1 MVDIFTY
8 TKNVAKSVL
17 YSGQDVVKQNT
28 PAMESF
34 MSTNKEVLTGLYDMA
49 KDYRTFGKRMQQYV
63 KSSRVYEAATEGAK
77 AIFEDISNGTFY
89 NKERIDRFETK
100 AMGDMA
106 NFDDFDSSNF
116 NMDTGDANGGSDDW
130 DFGDTDMESSPN
142 DDVVAAVHLS
152 SKDNA
157 EAVARVSAKV
167 GANIAATNRANT
179 MLMLNQQIKANSIM
193 EKGFSSI
200 FDRMGEQNAKLN
212 SSIDSLTSKALE
224 YYDKSLTLSQDSNN
238 MLKEVLDLMKA
249 NAGIKEGED
258 KNKKSKLSYSDIVDA
273 NGMPDLR
280 AYWQSIKR
288 NAKNAL
294 PAEMKTL
301 MGNGIGGE
309 GANLLLTFVSS
320 PLKVISDTIVKTVIP
335 KMVTK
340 TMSEFDS
347 TLSGAFSGMLAQF
360 NNLAADEDAS
370 ILKQYLGKIFGVK
383 VRGAETPNPA
393 DYKKDAIP
401 FDGITKKAITEVIPG
416 YLRRIESALTGDGE
430 RIFSYSTG
438 KWSNARDLR
447 KQYTSIPE
455 SAYKSA
461 YADIKEEMMTLI
473 LGSGKFSKTD
483 TKSLNEN
490 MDKFLKRI
498 VSEDMGNP
506 RKLMSTSIKKGK
518 ELYLDYGVDNSE
530 LMELLLTALKY
541 TSRGSRA
548 QLAKGA
554 FEAKESIANK
564 IESLIKSNTEMAEI
578 FNGSDT
584 DKGYTWSKD
593 GGKRTKAPGHLYNNT
608 IDKILDDKGH
618 NVFYYLQMM
627 LREMATFRENRY
639 GADMRGGRG
648 RSGGGGGVPPIPQLS
663 NTALTG
669 AYAREV
675 RRARREIINP
685 ITVSYD
691 IENVSASRRENE
703 ARRNAYY
710 REQEELEKYRKKKG
724 AKPVWDTGDEA
735 AMSSIRSNI
744 KQLSIRA
751 HGDINHSQTNN
762 YDNLYQYLKNS
773 TDFKEYWDAN
783 HTILDEFIAEQ
794 RKERKD
800 RREQNAELR
809 GGYRNNDEEND
820 YDETDENGNK
830 KKKKKRKGKGIV
842 NKLLEAESLQDKMD
856 VFSEG
861 MDEILEAPG
870 KYLST
875 IIMKADEAVYN
886 LIFGKE
892 GVKNNKTGKEANGIL
907 DAMVIGIQNTFE
919 KVNNWLDEK
928 ILDPIKKKLGIETFG
943 DAVQKFFGIFGI
955 DFNGTRDNIVDW
967 LFKDNSIV
975 KDIRQNIQQSWEDLM
990 ESISPGQSAQDA
1002 ARAQARTDAQAVDAA
1017 ITNRSATGIASRS
1030 NRNYDI
1036 AMATGRASVSRTKA
1050 KTYENYRELER
1061 TSNGRKWI
1069 RQYCLD
1075 NGIELPLTEV
1085 NYRKLAKAEVD
1096 SSNPLP
1102 SNPSSADKTR
1112 YQNDV
1117 RTAEARYLTRLH
1129 DIQVQIVNTYNQ
1141 QKQDEAALQDRL
1153 RPYNEDEQFKDTAD
1167 KLLGKSSLGYM
1178 MRVTEEEKS
1187 QGITKVN
1194 SIDRLSELY
1203 KLGDDTTYLK
1213 LKASPVGRLFIDNYC
1228 KVHETG
1234 PIDRMSRE
1242 DAKKVQRAIVE
1253 EFNNYAR
1260 TGFNNMLDMID
1271 EDIALTEG
1279 QKRGMRER
1287 IKNGNNDWAK
1297 RRGEIYNRFD
1307 VNNPNINIPM
1317 IDANGNIV
1325 RDANG
1330 NIVTTTRQATDA
1342 EQARRISRLTDYKRR
1357 GLDEANAFLDLIN
1370 GISGRTA
1377 NNIENKSKEWNI
1389 NFNAIEKGGLDAD
1402 AEIRRLFDI
1411 LPNEYRSRLVE
1422 GTRLLGTIR
1431 LGDTNAQMD
1440 QYNAAGSA
1448 GITKVLNELRAID
1461 IAEQNKTKSQMGNF
1475 NKKNAEDLTT
1485 AMFNYLRTR
1494 DPEYLKDADGNF
1506 IYDEIEKINSNTGE
1520 KYISKEKRRNADY
1533 KSDSEIKAYILRDI
1547 FGTELNLD
1555 SFATEEDKNK
1565 EIDRLYRQIKVNPEL
1580 LDRLK
1585 EKFKG
1590 ELGFLG
1596 SLARGSRL
1604 VTKTG
1609 LYTIHKGEAVVPSE
1623 YVPRSINGQ
1632 TPGGISKQKEIDDEN
1647 RVKNRYLAYLGR
1659 RIGSAAE
1666 SNVATEEVPEN
1677 LQAQTTE
1684 VPNQNENPNK
1694 ARKVRELKKFT
1705 GEEIY
1710 QKTLQPLNKILRDS
1724 MGDEAADKLK
1734 SNFEKFAAP
1743 GIGGGIVG
1751 GGVGLASSLVF
1762 GLAGGPIIGAAVGAA
1777 ANIAKNS
1784 ETFSKFLFG
1793 EKIEGQ
1799 YDNGAQK
1806 RAGGLFSLET
1816 QEAWHKYFPS
1826 MAKWGAGSAVAG
1838 LFTPLGPIGGLM
1850 VGSAIGFIKKNE
1862 DFQGLLFGENGL
1874 FREEDKEK
1882 FKKALPAGIAGSA
1895 IGAIALGGP
1904 FGLLGGAV
1912 VGALGGIAS
1921 TTETFKR
1928 IMLGKE
1934 TQVGVD
1940 KDGNPIM
1947 KRQGG
1952 IIGTIAKISLEP
1964 IKQGA
1969 VFIKTTVT
1977 DFVKKDIVA
1986 PLKSAVKPIGN
1997 MFRNMFTEIKEGITG
2012 TLNNFFE
2019 KRLGVPVE
2027 EFIKDRI
2034 LAPIGNTA
2042 KNILKFPFKLLG
2054 GAISLPFKTLG
2065 FIGNNI
2071 RANQIKRGTDNGS
2084 TAAERLDWRDNHK
2097 IRSKKIFGF
2106 GLNIDGFRKADEW
2119 INSASSADIESLRRD
2134 LSLWNDKDANYREL
2148 ANVRKEDI
2156 AGSVNEFFDD
2166 KKHGGF
2172 FTKNNHARKKILELI
2187 RDDKYEEA
2195 YKLIRTLKGRDGQ
2208 PLDPQQVETLINQL
2222 QNQVQLYN
2230 DVKAGRGADANY
2242 RRTMTE
2248 KLASL
2253 GFKDTLGKTNV
2264 NKIIRMLDSEKAG
2277 RKKQGLWDEGTEE
2290 MLNQGKAN
2298 TQDIVSA
2305 INALTDRTV
2314 DFYNAL
2320 VNGNYTE
2327 GALSKDDKDVI
2338 GKGTARRVNSAKEA
2352 QDRNR
2357 QKKNKRVEEAGNA
2370 TINSVMNDDANTK
2383 ESLKRKF
2390 NFEDDL
2396 LKKINTNDPESVKR
2410 ANELGKYCY
2419 GSRGTGNKAG
2429 ISQDGIAEAIKLSN
2443 NKYRIVEMY
2452 AKAKYFPMNGEFVK
2466 FLADN
2471 IGKARI
2477 PIIKF
2482 ITSLG
2487 ESKVK
2492 ILMKGNTQRAH
2503 MTFIKD
2509 VVPYLV
2515 DKKNFRKYINE
2526 YISNPAAYDT
2536 MDIKEFIKR
2545 GGVYGLET
2553 GSSETAVVSRGEV
2566 IVDTE
2571 NEEAPRGYATGHI
2584 PNTEADDYG
2593 WGEFSSAVR
2602 NNLKASVKNIASGG
2616 VIRRKRWDKSLSDN
2630 TFENSIAAYEARIT
2644 NVKYLNRLR
2653 DLKKKKHP
2661 KLTEKELTWL
2671 TNSIGVDYKEYADTK
2686 TGINNR
2692 ALTSDEFAALNRM
2705 YGKMAEADVDKAS
2718 DKFTE
2723 EINAESQDGKN
2734 PITTGAQA
2742 VYHKLLSGQKVS
2754 GFRVN
2759 RKNRT
2764 KIHDLLS
2771 EYTSFA
2777 DDAELTSVEKQ
2788 QKQDRQTQ
2796 IFEDIK
2802 SLLSYNITDDGAALK
2817 KMIDKHGEVYVNKLD
2832 PKNKKALEEG
2842 RVNNLAL
2849 DALNKMSE
2857 GVSNIKG
2864 FFTDKVD
2871 GDRSRMD
2878 VMFDTVKKFGKYFLG
2893 GLIAAG
2899 GLTTILKKI
2908 APGLVS
2914 NVKTW
2919 WDESGKQT
2927 ATNAVN
2933 TVKNWATTTVPRVAG
2948 QAWDA
2953 TKGFLGDVGN
2963 TLLGWAGNIPKIGGM
2978 IGRGAMN
2985 LLGYAAQL
2993 IPYAFGGAWD
3003 TLKEITGTND
3013 DISTGTGLETN
3024 VIQAIYRSIARGGN
3038 AKALKKF
3045 TLKLP
3050 GIAGTLLN
3058 KPITY
3063 ATRGAGYA
3071 IGGAGAL
3078 SRKVSAGLSNK
3089 FLNKAVT
3096 VDTDLTKYL
3105 KNGTQLADLDSASV
3119 KKLASIYGDDA
3130 VLNAMVGLEDG
3141 TLTRVTNST
3150 LTNLAQEAGT
3160 GAFKS
3165 ADDIASEAL
3174 KKTLKTAGGMT
3185 DDAIQAI
3192 MEEGGTKALAKTA
3205 LSTGTTSKAV
3215 ARILTQNAGA
3225 EVADNAINAATK
3237 LASNSVSAWMT
3248 KLFAKLALKLKGFA
3262 KQAIGDA
3269 AANVIGNTGKWSKV
3283 AKGLVGKLADISGN
3297 AAAKMAGYVAS
3308 ANPIGVIIQAA
3319 FSIYDF
3325 IYPLIND
3332 ANAMEILGITDPPT
3346 DAQRWVAA
3354 IANCV
3359 CGLPFILGGI
3369 IPASLVITIL
3379 IDVFGMDFAGL
3390 AKSRQKAKDELEA
3403 FNAEWNYSFSLDE
3416 YNTGKGYKTTG
3427 LIDNIARAIGG
3438 DEEGLVNRALENGAN
3453 EGLTTSSFEEFSKK
3467 YNAQTNN
3474 GTNTQVVDEIKNAAV
3489 VEQQGYATTTDILTD
3504 IKNSL
3509 NLAVKYITGV
3519 DPSSA
3524 SASYQVNGTTLASDI
3539 ATQNSDVYYEMYNDL
3554 INNGYTAEQASRYAS
3569 EYAYG
3574 MGSGRYSQ
3582 KDKSINMRFN
3592 KSGDS
3597 VYQDLNTSGCG
3608 PIAATNL
3615 INRNIKY
3622 GTGMVNPQDA
3632 AKYAL
3637 NGGYKETN
3645 GGTDP
3650 RYFTSYFKKN
3660 GINST
3665 ITSSHN
3671 AMRNAI
3677 RNGQQVVLMGKDA
3690 SYGMGST
3697 PYGPNPHYVVAT
3709 GMSGKNLIVD
3719 NPESENE
3726 YSLYNA
3732 DDTIKKSSK
3741 AIITN
3746 SSIKYGM
3753 GTTGSVGDF
3762 RRLDN
3767 ATATFS
3773 ESDLNKRNSEA
3784 IAANEK
3790 LTSETTEYANT
3801 MANAIKSIAI
3811 PKFNPSSEM
3820 TSEGTDWST
3829 YGLNKPFKI
3838 TKEWFDSTTD
3848 KLTAV
3853 THDSTYQ
3860 GFSGELP
3867 QLIYEI
3873 GTEMK
3878 DWLGNK
3884 ISKYTKFIEPNAEE
3898 SINML
3903 QLAKNVFFD
3912 EDKFKKILNTYAS
3925 INKDTPIYKGLN
3937 DLFNDPT
3944 KLMKSGHGEESS
3956 VISEA
3961 DPSALVADIGANMV
3975 GMGDSYQA
3983 YKFAAALTRLAL
3995 SNLRYKQLQRTYDDI
4010 ANKIEDITVNTTP
4023 KSDNAAIDTRKAFWS
4038 FISSI
4043 LGNHSN
4049 EGRQAPDGF
4058 PALLEGMEI
4067 PYNYGNNSYEWY
4079 THIRPNDLENVVI
4092 DKTKNTK
4099 YGTNKPYI
4107 SLSNEYKF
4115 DHNIDTSDDML
4126 NSIFWQN
4133 SNYNMGRTVFDS
4145 LVGAASSIPYSRSSD
4160 GKARSINI
4168 DKPSERKLK
4177 HIYGDSLSYI
4187 QNAASG
4193 QLPAYLTP
4201 WILRDAMAEYIR
4213 DKAKQFAVDRLGISG
4228 NKLYN
4233 TDSIASQILNDKGI
4247 YFYGTS
4253 PDSAP
4258 TFSDY
4263 DENGNN
4269 IARSYIKILK
4279 GLDPTNYTAKYAL
4292 SSASLAN
4299 DLLSITNDW
4308 SNDTNNLEDMKRSYS
4323 YSLYNLYKTNLFN
4336 KVKLP
4341 TQKDENGKFI
4351 YVNNR
4356 ASDTFGVSEND
4367 IQNVINKY
4375 NDETSSSQKKKFERG
4390 YHAFTEEDIKFLIKA
4405 RDVLLK
4411 TKTQISTNEKTS
4423 NRTYEALIND
4433 NTIDRSIYQ
4442 GLDYI
4447 DAFVRFVNRIES
4459 DPIFIKADWYDTNT
4473 IDRTKTAHRD
4483 YNNRYRTITN
4493 DIYPYFAT
4501 YNNNGAGGFKLPV
4514 YTDGKLDSEKT
4525 TVKFLDNIL
4534 NGVAEMVGG
4543 EAVGEVATGLGLG
4556 TQRSISERT
4565 TAMIESTKDQPSITR
4580 AKLFD
4585 SLSDHAKYAL
4595 MLDILNSD
4603 AGRKESEDHLY
4614 PLIRKSFASLGIMD
4628 PDLFKYFYLQ
4638 NAFYDNDNDRNSI
4651 LNKIDSALAS
4661 KTVNYDL
4668 AKTNINDLAI
4678 SVFGNELTKSLGY
4691 TNGKIISNNEDIS
4704 KFFDKNMTKYSTSS
4718 DNYNLPDDIFMLEN
4732 IIGRD
4737 YGGVSLDEWKAI
4749 ITGSDDDPNK
4759 YTGKTVGSV
4768 MKDIATRYI
4777 PIYNDK
4783 SFAKSA
4789 GVKAFNELIN
4799 KINSGNIKF
4808 APDGS
4813 VAPTSG
4819 NDSGTGAIS
4828 PDDKNVSEKGYIP
4841 DYTGLGSEVDEYMF
4855 RDITKFSPLSSEAI
4869 RTFIDKRAS
4878 YAGYG
4883 ATSPFRPYISYI
4895 IELGNKYGIDPR
4907 VALAIMTTEEGLC
4920 CGSSGATHLAKC
4932 NYISIMKSV
4941 SDEEYG
4947 AGRMANFST
4956 GGTRT
4961 IGGVTFNLGD
4971 AKEPTSAAGIKMG
4984 LEIVFEFLKKVS
4996 VNKRNQKSLFSLN
5009 FRPGYVFCGTIDWI
5023 NTTINILKQIDALD
5037 PNTKISYVQ
5046 PTPEELN
5053 YYKSLTGTALNTDSI
5068 PTEGSDSGNSFL
5080 DLLQNLAKAVFG
5092 EDLWNFFTN
5101 GFGFGNTKKTAKG
5114 SKISIFDPN
5123 RRYSGLSD
5131 IFKNGLMEGTV
5142 LAPSVASGGNFGP
5155 RYLNNGLNYHMGIDM
5170 TSSNTTTPI
5179 GSPVNGDV
5187 IEAVN
5192 SNEGYGNH
5200 VIVLDDN
5207 SNGRRAHLF
5216 GHLSKI
5222 NVKSGDAISQ
5232 GDIIGNMGSTGM
5244 STGPHLHYGV
5254 NIPDANNNIDYGHY
5268 NIEEKTLNGEYNDL
5282 NKNTEM
5288 TSAHPFTSLPDSAF
5302 SQNSGWVNP
5311 ELYLNDYLDAN
5322 NKELAKLRGT
5332 ASNATP
5338 VNDYN
5343 NPENSAFS
5351 AERMKEYEHA
5361 YNTDFDWKGITAS
5374 YQATDAFVASHQAR
5388 MSKSGEGSGRT
5399 LADQMIID
5407 NINENGIGGIGGGD
5421 KLSTA
5426 EQARIR
5432 KAITTIKERDAAKH
5446 TSKPAYGMGSGGVGG
5461 APTSISTTDNV
5472 TDEKLLASNNS
5483 QVELLL
5489 VISQTLKSIEETSR
5503 QNNALVAAIMEAVRR
5518 GEISTDSE
5526 TYKALLRSLNNSSN
5540 GSGSDTTSV
5549 LVNSMMSIARS

>member
-157 EAVARVSAKV
+157 EAVAKVSAKV

-309 GANLLLTFVSS
+309 GSNLLLTFVSS

-490 MDKFLKRI
+490 MNKFLKRI

-518 ELYLDYGVDNSE
+518 ELYMDYGVDNSE

-648 RSGGGGGVPPIPQLS
+648 RPGGGGGVPPIPQLS

-675 RRARREIINP
+675 RRARRESISP

-773 TDFKEYWDAN
+773 TDFKEYWEAN

-794 RKERKD
+794 RQERKD

-809 GGYRNNDEEND
+809 GGYKNNDEEND

-830 KKKKKRKGKGIV
+830 KKRKKRKGKGIV

-1017 ITNRSATGIASRS
+1017 ITNRSATGIAPRS

-1036 AMATGRASVSRTKA
+1036 AMATGRASVPRTKA

-1271 EDIALTEG
+1271 EDITLTEG

-1307 VNNPNINIPM
+1307 VNNPNIDIPM

-1377 NNIENKSKEWNI
+1377 DNIENKSKEWNI

-1461 IAEQNKTKSQMGNF
+1461 TAEQNKTKSQMGSF

-1506 IYDEIEKINSNTGE
+1506 IYDEIEKINSDTGE

-1659 RIGSAAE
+1659 RIGSAAG
-1666 SNVATEEVPEN
+1666 SNVVAEEVPEN

-1895 IGAIALGGP
+1895 IGAIALSGP
-1904 FGLLGGAV
+1904 FGLLGGAA

-1940 KDGNPIM
+1940 KDGKPIM

-1969 VFIKTTVT
+1969 IFIKTTVT

-2034 LAPIGNTA
+2034 FAPIGNTA

-2148 ANVRKEDI
+2148 AKVRKEDI

-2172 FTKNNHARKKILELI
+2172 FTKNNHARKRILELI

-2305 INALTDRTV
+2305 INALTDKTV

-2327 GALSKDDKDVI
+2327 GALSKDDVAVI

-2357 QKKNKRVEEAGNA
+2357 QKKNNRVEEAGNA
-2370 TINSVMNDDANTK
+2370 TINSVMKDDETTK
-2383 ESLKRKF
+2383 EGLKKKF
-2390 NFEDDL
+2390 NFGDDF
-2396 LKKINTNDPESVKR
+2396 LKKINTNDPESIKR
-2410 ANELGKYCY
+2410 VNELGKYCY
-2419 GSRGTGNKAG
+2419 GSKGAGNKAG

-2452 AKAKYFPMNGEFVK
+2452 AKAKYFPMDGEFVK

-2471 IGKARI
+2471 VGRARV
-2477 PIIKF
+2477 PIITY

-2526 YISNPAAYDT
+2526 YISDPTAYNT
-2536 MDIKEFIKR
+2536 MDLKEFIKR

-2553 GSSETAVVSRGEV
+2553 GETAVVSRGEV
-2566 IVDTE
+2566 IVDSIDDI
-2571 NEEAPRGYATGHI
+2571 PQYATGHT
-2584 PNTEADDYG
+2584 PDDFDNRGYLENIFKG
-2593 WGEFSSAVR
+2593 VSDKYNNYNENSSSIRSQVNSQAR
-2602 NNLKASVKNIASGG
+2602 ATVKNIKSGSL
-2616 VIRRKRWDKSLSDN
+2616 IRRKRWDKALSDN
-2630 TFENSIAAYEARIT
+2630 SFENSIANYNYELA
-2644 NVKYLNRLR
+2644 NVKYMNRLR
-2653 DLKKKKHP
+2653 ALSKKKHP
-2661 KLTEKELTWL
+2661 KLTREEITWL
-2671 TNSIGVDYKEYADTK
+2671 TNTFDIDYAAYADTK
-2686 TGINNR
+2686 NGINNR
-2692 ALTSDEFAALNRM
+2692 ALASHEIDSLKDLYAYKSRNNMTDARKTYMGDSQSEIYKDES
-2705 YGKMAEADVDKAS
+2705 G
-2718 DKFTE
+2718 
-2723 EINAESQDGKN
+2723 NAILDDDGN
-2734 PITTGAQA
+2734 TISMTGAQS
-2742 VYHKLLSGQKVS
+2742 VYNKLLSGQKVA
-2754 GFRVN
+2754 GFRVKK
-2759 RKNRT
+2759 KNRN
-2764 KIHDLLS
+2764 KLYGLLS

-2777 DDAELTSVEKQ
+2777 DDAELTDAEKQ

-2802 SLLSYNITDDGAALK
+2802 TLLSYNVNDDGAALK
-2817 KMIDKHGEVYVNKLD
+2817 KMIDKNGKVYVNKLD
-2832 PKNKKALEEG
+2832 PENKDALKEG

-2849 DALNKMSE
+2849 EALNKIAESA
-2857 GVSNIKG
+2857 GNIKG

-2871 GDRSRMD
+2871 GERSRLD
-2878 VMFDTVKKFGKYFLG
+2878 IFTDNAKKLGKYVLS
-2893 GLIAAG
+2893 GLAVAG
-2899 GLTTILKKI
+2899 GLTALVQTIAPNVSSAIGEWWEVSGKPTFENVKNGVSTWVTKDLPEMATNIWDSTKGKVTEFVNNLWKDMSIIGAALGEGVATTVGWVVQATPYILK
-2908 APGLVS
+2908 GLWNGVR
-2914 NVKTW
+2914 
-2919 WDESGKQT
+2919 
-2927 ATNAVN
+2927 
-2933 TVKNWATTTVPRVAG
+2933 TVTGLDNDITT
-2948 QAWDA
+2948 
-2953 TKGFLGDVGN
+2953 GN
-2963 TLLGWAGNIPKIGGM
+2963 TLEAHLGTVALESIIRGSSGRGLKNLNIKLPGATGKIITAPINTLAHGTGNIIDFTGGISRGIGRTWGDHSAALAIKNAGTTMAELSPDYLGWATRDLYRNTDYTDKIISSVTNPDGSKQILASSDETLQKLYRQYGEKAVDDVVLKAAENGGR
-2978 IGRGAMN
+2978 ITTTALREATQNTTREAAEGIITDATSKALQNTYKDASKN
-2985 LLGYAAQL
+2985 LTEEAANKL
-2993 IPYAFGGAWD
+2993 ISKQGLTKTVGS
-3003 TLKEITGTND
+3003 L
-3013 DISTGTGLETN
+3013 STKQYKKMVFN
-3024 VIQAIYRSIARGGN
+3024 VITDTSADIGVKTITDVSKNLSKTKIMAPIVEMLTKWAAGGRKTIASVVGDVI
-3038 AKALKKF
+3038 ADKATSPGFLKKF
-3045 TLKLP
+3045 
-3050 GIAGTLLN
+3050 
-3058 KPITY
+3058 
-3063 ATRGAGYA
+3063 ATCIVDFLAE
-3071 IGGAGAL
+3071 
-3078 SRKVSAGLSNK
+3078 KVSNGL
-3089 FLNKAVT
+3089 ARM
-3096 VDTDLTKYL
+3096 
-3105 KNGTQLADLDSASV
+3105 AAS
-3119 KKLASIYGDDA
+3119 LASAGIVDIVFA
-3130 VLNAMVGLEDG
+3130 V
-3141 TLTRVTNST
+3141 
-3150 LTNLAQEAGT
+3150 
-3160 GAFKS
+3160 
-3165 ADDIASEAL
+3165 
-3174 KKTLKTAGGMT
+3174 
-3185 DDAIQAI
+3185 
-3192 MEEGGTKALAKTA
+3192 
-3205 LSTGTTSKAV
+3205 
-3215 ARILTQNAGA
+3215 
-3225 EVADNAINAATK
+3225 
-3237 LASNSVSAWMT
+3237 
-3248 KLFAKLALKLKGFA
+3248 
-3262 KQAIGDA
+3262 
-3269 AANVIGNTGKWSKV
+3269 
-3283 AKGLVGKLADISGN
+3283 
-3297 AAAKMAGYVAS
+3297 
-3308 ANPIGVIIQAA
+3308 
-3319 FSIYDF
+3319 YDF
-3325 IYPLIND
+3325 IWPWLSD
-3332 ANAMEILGITDPPT
+3332 ANAMEILGITQTPT
-3346 DAQRWVAA
+3346 FGQKFFAA
-3354 IANCV
+3354 LLNCIM
-3359 CGLPFILGGI
+3359 GLPFMAYGLIPPAFVSYVLFDVIGLDFFGIKEARDKSTEEYNAFLKHYDMTEADLSFDDYSYMMGNHRIGI
-3369 IPASLVITIL
+3369 IDSTA
-3379 IDVFGMDFAGL
+3379 
-3390 AKSRQKAKDELEA
+3390 Q
-3403 FNAEWNYSFSLDE
+3403 
-3416 YNTGKGYKTTG
+3416 
-3427 LIDNIARAIGG
+3427 AIGG
-3438 DEEGLVNRALENGAN
+3438 GEEGMLKRINEERVKNGKTELTLDQFHNWESDYNSGSIISQPEASGTATVVNSDASIGQQILDSLNMLVAYMTGKNPE
-3453 EGLTTSSFEEFSKK
+3453 TT
-3467 YNAQTNN
+3467 
-3474 GTNTQVVDEIKNAAV
+3474 NAAQYYTNGS
-3489 VEQQGYATTTDILTD
+3489 E
-3504 IKNSL
+3504 
-3509 NLAVKYITGV
+3509 
-3519 DPSSA
+3519 SSQF
-3524 SASYQVNGTTLASDI
+3524 S
-3539 ATQNSDVYYEMYNDL
+3539 SDVATAGELMYNDL
-3554 INNGYTAEQASRYAS
+3554 ISQGYSADEAAMLASG
-3569 EYAYG
+3569 YG
-3574 MGSGRYSQ
+3574 YGAGSGRYSQ
-3582 KDKSINMRFN
+3582 RDKSINMRFN
-3592 KSGDS
+3592 KPTDS
-3597 VYQDLNTSGCG
+3597 VYQDINTSGCG

-3622 GTGMVNPQDA
+3622 GIGMVDPQDA

-3671 AMRNAI
+3671 AMRSAI
-3677 RNGQQVVLMGKDA
+3677 RNGQQVVLMGKDT

-3753 GTTGSVGDF
+3753 GSIASPDDPTASGLYDAVKSYVDYDTTIGYGDALYKGNRIHLGTNVDNINEDITNLITGKSAIGLFKNRVPFTDKNAMYRDPYEEEISRVYNNLSANDKQVILNLIPKISAWAISRNNSQEAADLQNDISSSTAKYTYKTMMSRLNDKSDISAQLNNSDPSLFFKSTIRNNTSYDVYDNIYKLLGSIVRYIDGIARFNSINTAAKGLANKIIENQDVYSGLFASTYSRISDLAYQLAYFHPDSGKDAIDYKAIEQYIGFLPESALSNMYNNDSVGVRDRLKNESEDLITTGFRNAMQYLAAELFYKIGSRMYNVTDYNDTATTDSVFKDYDTALSEVGDIETAISNVYSDYPEYLSQTGF
-3762 RRLDN
+3762 KKLMLHYLFGSDKLLSSTTDNTINARRILSNIGITMGDKIPEVSDLDN
-3767 ATATFS
+3767 KYNNDLTLASVYAKILRGFAPDSYIRPETFS
-3773 ESDLNKRNSEA
+3773 YESFINDEGKDSLSNMITYLGSDKYNIEDYIIEQLRKNK
-3784 IAANEK
+3784 
-3790 LTSETTEYANT
+3790 TSPNDYVKE
-3801 MANAIKSIAI
+3801 AI
-3811 PKFNPSSEM
+3811 PKVQELLNSPTSS
-3820 TSEGTDWST
+3820 SGD
-3829 YGLNKPFKI
+3829 YGIDTN
-3838 TKEWFDSTTD
+3838 
-3848 KLTAV
+3848 
-3853 THDSTYQ
+3853 
-3860 GFSGELP
+3860 
-3867 QLIYEI
+3867 
-3873 GTEMK
+3873 
-3878 DWLGNK
+3878 
-3884 ISKYTKFIEPNAEE
+3884 
-3898 SINML
+3898 
-3903 QLAKNVFFD
+3903 
-3912 EDKFKKILNTYAS
+3912 KFKTIFADYATKDILDGDATRILNTNDIKFIKQFADYLLSARVKSLDDNSDEYKTFSDVYYDRENDSVGAIAIKRFINMTKSNKFVPGILYNAYSDKQIDYGNGNRKWVSGKFRFDNYGS
-3925 INKDTPIYKGLN
+3925 IVEGRQGDVVMSPAEILDEIHSLIIDRQSMING
-3937 DLFNDPT
+3937 
-3944 KLMKSGHGEESS
+3944 KLESNSSFMLGKSGSEMITSGIASANENSKYESSGSFNTRVSKFESLPGQNAIMLRVLAEERDNANKASTPLEIIRSGIASAGLIDPKIFEAIYLNKYFYDEKDSGKPDSYVTTGYNNSS
-3956 VISEA
+3956 VIGSSKKKYLDSMFKVFGYGENYTDSSEFMSEYSS
-3961 DPSALVADIGANMV
+3961 DPINLYGKKVGAMPAVVANYYYDHILPRMVSANIPTDKRLEYYEDLSALNHIFARDVYGTNVTGLADKYNNKTYLDMLELIGTNYIDLKRAKNN
-3975 GMGDSYQA
+3975 
-3983 YKFAAALTRLAL
+3983 KFYDMINALK
-3995 SNLRYKQLQRTYDDI
+3995 N
-4010 ANKIEDITVNTTP
+4010 EDITIWNPNATNEL
-4023 KSDNAAIDTRKAFWS
+4023 KS
-4038 FISSI
+4038 
-4043 LGNHSN
+4043 
-4049 EGRQAPDGF
+4049 PDG
-4058 PALLEGMEI
+4058 PIGGESANGSKISETG
-4067 PYNYGNNSYEWY
+4067 
-4079 THIRPNDLENVVI
+4079 DVI
-4092 DKTKNTK
+4092 D
-4099 YGTNKPYI
+4099 
-4107 SLSNEYKF
+4107 
-4115 DHNIDTSDDML
+4115 
-4126 NSIFWQN
+4126 
-4133 SNYNMGRTVFDS
+4133 
-4145 LVGAASSIPYSRSSD
+4145 
-4160 GKARSINI
+4160 
-4168 DKPSERKLK
+4168 
-4177 HIYGDSLSYI
+4177 
-4187 QNAASG
+4187 
-4193 QLPAYLTP
+4193 
-4201 WILRDAMAEYIR
+4201 
-4213 DKAKQFAVDRLGISG
+4213 
-4228 NKLYN
+4228 
-4233 TDSIASQILNDKGI
+4233 
-4247 YFYGTS
+4247 
-4253 PDSAP
+4253 
-4258 TFSDY
+4258 
-4263 DENGNN
+4263 
-4269 IARSYIKILK
+4269 
-4279 GLDPTNYTAKYAL
+4279 
-4292 SSASLAN
+4292 
-4299 DLLSITNDW
+4299 
-4308 SNDTNNLEDMKRSYS
+4308 
-4323 YSLYNLYKTNLFN
+4323 
-4336 KVKLP
+4336 VK
-4341 TQKDENGKFI
+4341 
-4351 YVNNR
+4351 
-4356 ASDTFGVSEND
+4356 
-4367 IQNVINKY
+4367 
-4375 NDETSSSQKKKFERG
+4375 
-4390 YHAFTEEDIKFLIKA
+4390 
-4405 RDVLLK
+4405 
-4411 TKTQISTNEKTS
+4411 
-4423 NRTYEALIND
+4423 
-4433 NTIDRSIYQ
+4433 
-4442 GLDYI
+4442 
-4447 DAFVRFVNRIES
+4447 
-4459 DPIFIKADWYDTNT
+4459 
-4473 IDRTKTAHRD
+4473 
-4483 YNNRYRTITN
+4483 
-4493 DIYPYFAT
+4493 
-4501 YNNNGAGGFKLPV
+4501 
-4514 YTDGKLDSEKT
+4514 
-4525 TVKFLDNIL
+4525 
-4534 NGVAEMVGG
+4534 
-4543 EAVGEVATGLGLG
+4543 
-4556 TQRSISERT
+4556 
-4565 TAMIESTKDQPSITR
+4565 
-4580 AKLFD
+4580 
-4585 SLSDHAKYAL
+4585 
-4595 MLDILNSD
+4595 
-4603 AGRKESEDHLY
+4603 
-4614 PLIRKSFASLGIMD
+4614 
-4628 PDLFKYFYLQ
+4628 
-4638 NAFYDNDNDRNSI
+4638 
-4651 LNKIDSALAS
+4651 
-4661 KTVNYDL
+4661 
-4668 AKTNINDLAI
+4668 
-4678 SVFGNELTKSLGY
+4678 
-4691 TNGKIISNNEDIS
+4691 
-4704 KFFDKNMTKYSTSS
+4704 
-4718 DNYNLPDDIFMLEN
+4718 
-4732 IIGRD
+4732 
-4737 YGGVSLDEWKAI
+4737 
-4749 ITGSDDDPNK
+4749 
-4759 YTGKTVGSV
+4759 
-4768 MKDIATRYI
+4768 
-4777 PIYNDK
+4777 
-4783 SFAKSA
+4783 
-4789 GVKAFNELIN
+4789 
-4799 KINSGNIKF
+4799 
-4808 APDGS
+4808 
-4813 VAPTSG
+4813 
-4819 NDSGTGAIS
+4819 
-4828 PDDKNVSEKGYIP
+4828 
-4841 DYTGLGSEVDEYMF
+4841 GLGSELDEYMF
-4855 RDITKFSPLSSEAI
+4855 RDITKFSPLSPEAI
-4869 RTFIDKRAS
+4869 RTFIDKRVNNS
-4878 YAGYG
+4878 GYG
-4883 ATSPFRPYISYI
+4883 AYSPFREHISYI
-4895 IELGNKYGIDPR
+4895 IELGNTYGIDPR

-4920 CGSSGATHLAKC
+4920 CNEYGAKHLAKC
-4932 NYISIMKSV
+4932 NYISIMRSV
-4941 SDEEYG
+4941 KDDEEVG
-4947 AGRMANFST
+4947 AGTMADFST

-4961 IGGVTFNLGD
+4961 IGEVIFNLGS
-4971 AKEPTSAAGIKMG
+4971 AKDPESSEGIKMG
-4984 LEIVFEFLKKVS
+4984 LKIVFKFLKDVS
-4996 VNKRNQKSLFSLN
+4996 VNKRDQKSLFSLN
-5009 FRPGYVFCGTIDWI
+5009 FKPGYVFCGTIDWI
-5023 NTTINILKQIDALD
+5023 NTTISILKQIDALD

-5046 PTPEELN
+5046 PTTDELQ
-5053 YYKSLTGTALNTDSI
+5053 YYKSLTGTALNTDCI
-5068 PTEGSDSGNSFL
+5068 PEGSESTSAGFFG
-5080 DLLQNLAKAVFG
+5080 LLRNLANAVFG

-5101 GFGFGNTKKTAKG
+5101 GFGIASTSKTTKN
-5114 SKISIFDPN
+5114 SKVSTFDPN
-5123 RRYSGLSD
+5123 RVYSGLSD

-5142 LAPSVASGGNFGP
+5142 VAPSVPDGGNFGP
-5155 RYLNNGLNYHMGIDM
+5155 RYIKGGLSYHKGIDI
-5170 TSSNTTTPI
+5170 TSSNKTTPI
-5179 GSPVNGDV
+5179 GSPVDGEVLDVTNNVPEGQNYYNGGK
-5187 IEAVN
+5187 
-5192 SNEGYGNH
+5192 GYGNR
-5200 VIVLDDN
+5200 VLILDDN
-5207 SNGRRAHLF
+5207 PNGRRIHLF
-5216 GHLSKI
+5216 GHLSK
-5222 NVKSGDAISQ
+5222 VKVKPGDTIRR
-5232 GDIIGNMGSTGM
+5232 GDEIGNMGDTGY
-5244 STGPHLHYGV
+5244 SLGHHLHYGV
-5254 NIPDANNNIDYGHY
+5254 NIPDANNNIDDNY
-5268 NIEEKTLNGEYNDL
+5268 NIEEKTINGVYNDM
-5282 NKNTEM
+5282 NKNTDM
-5288 TSAHPFTSLPDSAF
+5288 SGDHPFTSLPDSLF
-5302 SQNSGWVNP
+5302 SRNTGWINP
-5311 ELYLNDYLDAN
+5311 ELYLNNYLSNKNKIAEELYGSTTKSN
-5322 NKELAKLRGT
+5322 NT
-5332 ASNATP
+5332 TSDSSS
-5338 VNDYN
+5338 V
-5343 NPENSAFS
+5343 S
-5351 AERMKEYEHA
+5351 
-5361 YNTDFDWKGITAS
+5361 
-5374 YQATDAFVASHQAR
+5374 
-5388 MSKSGEGSGRT
+5388 SGEEAYLSLTQKKMSGEISGSDTAVYDDLLYGQGSGRT

-5407 NINENGIGGIGGGD
+5407 NINENGISGIGGAD
-5421 KLSTA
+5421 RLSTT

-5446 TSKPAYGMGSGGVGG
+5446 TSKPVYGMGSGGVGG
-5461 APTSISTTDNV
+5461 APTSISTTNNA

-5503 QNNALVAAIMEAVRR
+5503 QNNVLVAAIMEAVRR